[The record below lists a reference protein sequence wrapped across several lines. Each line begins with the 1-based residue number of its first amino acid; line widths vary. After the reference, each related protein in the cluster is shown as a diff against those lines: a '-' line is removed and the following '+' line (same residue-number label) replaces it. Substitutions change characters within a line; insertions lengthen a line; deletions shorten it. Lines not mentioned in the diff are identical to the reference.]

1 MFPTQPLY
9 LPYNSWVLDHISLLI
24 SSYVWISSNDWKGV
38 CVSPI
43 TKGMRYPRKGQ
54 LISRR
59 FVSQWF
65 CIFPYTGTRSTVV
78 QHSSTVGKR
87 LGDHPTRQ
95 NVGRLG
101 TIIQQLFLAGVA
113 DFTRNTYRSGSD
125 RYIRLYA
132 TLGITLFPVSERS
145 ILLFVASL
153 YSEGLA
159 GITAKTYLSESALHR
174 FLLGGGGR
182 KIPTLGAC
190 HT

>member
-1 MFPTQPLY
+1 M
-9 LPYNSWVLDHISLLI
+9 
-24 SSYVWISSNDWKGV
+24 
-38 CVSPI
+38 
-43 TKGMRYPRKGQ
+43 
-54 LISRR
+54 
-59 FVSQWF
+59 
-65 CIFPYTGTRSTVV
+65 VV
-78 QHSSTVGKR
+78 QHSSTVGER

-113 DFTRNTYRSGSD
+113 DSTRNTYRSGSD

-174 FLLGGGGR
+174 FLWGGKKDPDIGSMPYLEYVLKGFR
-182 KIPTLGAC
+182 KLAVGKSRLPITPSILMKMRDIWSRVPERQNASMLWAASCMCFFGFLRSGDIVVHAF
-190 HT
+190 